1 MFQIPHTIFFD
12 YFFSFL
18 SLRGYSFFIWL
29 IIIAVLILVEERRDK
44 KHHFIG
50 YFVVSF
56 VLTALLVS
64 FPLKSLFHTPRPSI
78 YGTTPYAACP
88 TDYSFP
94 SGHAATAFAAAY
106 ILSYYDKK
114 RRAFYYTIAVLIA
127 YSRLYLHCHYLIDV
141 VGGAVI
147 GLIISRLV
155 LLLPGRKIGRWKLP
169 T

>member
-12 YFFSFL
+12 FFFSFM

-29 IIIAVLILVEERRDK
+29 IIIAVLILVEEKRDN
-44 KHHFIG
+44 KHHFIF
-50 YFVVSF
+50 YFVISF

-64 FPLKSLFHTPRPSI
+64 FPLKSFFHTPRPSI
-78 YGTTPYAACP
+78 DGVTPFTVCP

-106 ILSYYDKK
+106 ILSFYDKK
-114 RRAFYYTIAVLIA
+114 RRAFYYAVAVLIA
-127 YSRLYLHCHYLIDV
+127 YSRIYLHCHYLIDV

-147 GLIISRLV
+147 GVIISRLV
-155 LLLPGRKIGRWKLP
+155 LMLPGKRVGLFQFPR
-169 T
+169 